1 MPAGSKVEPL
11 SRGGARGPCGAS
23 GVQQIGGGCPDLGG
37 KAQGRSQ
44 VVTREGCRRQR
55 DRRRWLIGLDRSADH
70 AVAGARTMCRMCRSP
85 GGGCLQRLRCAACA
99 RRPADDGDRGDR
111 GEGPTADHPVSPL
124 VPAPPPVAGKCVLP
138 RANRV
143 FPKTPCGVM
152 AILVRPH
159 RVLPAAAWG
168 VEPGEPPTGRRFRPG
183 PSTRISRRRRSCPSR
198 WPVSSATIGIA
209 RRSAMLPRRARVA
222 HGSRDGS
229 GPRHPVDHRCAGPSG
244 GPASRPAVFAP
255 RIRAARRQPI
265 GPRRSEPGFTQIL
278 QPIRVERPMREAEH
292 C

>member
-1 MPAGSKVEPL
+1 MSNVQVARRRMPAAVTVRRMCPTAGGRWRSWGS
-11 SRGGARGPCGAS
+11 
-23 GVQQIGGGCPDLGG
+23 
-37 KAQGRSQ
+37 
-44 VVTREGCRRQR
+44 
-55 DRRRWLIGLDRSADH
+55 RRRPD
-70 AVAGARTMCRMCRSP
+70 
-85 GGGCLQRLRCAACA
+85 GGSSGI
-99 RRPADDGDRGDR
+99 
-111 GEGPTADHPVSPL
+111 PL
-124 VPAPPPVAGKCVLP
+124 APAPPPVAGKCVLP

-168 VEPGEPPTGRRFRPG
+168 VEPGEPPTGRRSRPG

-222 HGSRDGS
+222 HGSRVGS